1 MINVIIHNQNMNNK
15 EPTPNKTMR
24 NHWFE
29 HVAKTRKKLSRGK
42 KESITHRIAMT
53 EASQTW
59 PNVKKKILNK
69 IKRSQ
74 KQLKATGIVK
84 LP

>member
-1 MINVIIHNQNMNNK
+1 MTIK
-15 EPTPNKTMR
+15 ETTGKTMR

-42 KESITHRIAMT
+42 KEGMTHRVAMT

-59 PNVKKKILNK
+59 PAVKKKLLNK
-69 IKRSQ
+69 ISRAQ
-74 KQLKATGIVK
+74 KKLKSDGVVK
-84 LP
+84 L